1 LIPVVLLVLYLGGP
15 VFLIFLAFF
24 ALAATAEF
32 ARMLGFSL
40 RTSLL
45 ASLVLGLPYFLNFY
59 FAFIPW
65 HVYFMLY
72 LLISAS
78 ILFVFGYTR
87 VSFLQGAGLIFG
99 GLYVPVLASTLA
111 LVRYL
116 DDGMLYTL
124 AVLLLTWGTDSGAFF
139 LGKALGKKKLA
150 PAISPNKSWAGAVGG
165 LITGV
170 MIALAFG
177 ILMDGNVIHF
187 ALWGVIAS
195 AMCQIGDLAES
206 AFKRHAGVKDSGS
219 MLPGHGG
226 FLDRIDSLLF
236 TATIS
241 YIFFGM
247 VI

>member
-1 LIPVVLLVLYLGGP
+1 M
-15 VFLIFLAFF
+15 FLIFLAFF

-124 AVLLLTWGTDSGAFF
+124 AVLLLTWYRFRLLS
-139 LGKALGKKKLA
+139 GKALGKKKH

-165 LITGV
+165 DYRRDDCPCFWNTNGWQRNPTSP
-170 MIALAFG
+170 FG
-177 ILMDGNVIHF
+177 
-187 ALWGVIAS
+187 AS
-195 AMCQIGDLAES
+195 LLLPCAVGDLAES

-219 MLPGHGG
+219 MLPGHGS
-226 FLDRIDSLLF
+226 FEYRQLALHRHLAISSL
-236 TATIS
+236 
-241 YIFFGM
+241 GW
-247 VI
+247 